1 MTLEL
6 IYKINLMSSKIKI
19 LQVIPRLGY
28 GGAETGC
35 FDLAHYLSEN
45 NCSSFIVTSGGELI
59 KYINKKKVKVIRL
72 PVHSKNPILMLFN
85 FLALTAIILFFNIS
99 IVHAR
104 SRAPA
109 WSCLLATKITR
120 RKFVTT
126 FHGTYNFS
134 NSLKKFYNSVMLRAD
149 LIIAGS
155 NFIFSHINENY
166 KDYLNLNKKFLVIFR
181 GINTEYFN
189 SKKIVQADENKILKQ
204 WDIEKYVDLKNI
216 PLILLPGRLTS
227 WKGQEMF
234 IEALYNVHKE
244 MPDKEFFAVILGSDQ
259 GRKVYKKKLIRLVE
273 QYRLQ
278 NYIKFIDNCEL
289 MPIAYKVA
297 DVIVSSSIE
306 PEAFGRVSVE
316 AQSMEKPIIASD
328 IGGSKETIINDKT
341 GFLFEAG
348 KSESLSKKLIHVLNL
363 DESTLKFIGIEGRK
377 NVVSKFNIEKMC
389 FSTYSEYKKLID

>member
-35 FDLAHYLSEN
+35 YDLAHYLSEN
-45 NCSSFIVTSGGELI
+45 GCSSYIVTSGGELI
-59 KYINKKKVKVIRL
+59 KYIDKKKVKLIRL
-72 PVHSKNPILMLFN
+72 PVQSKNPLLILLN
-85 FLALTAIILFFNIS
+85 SLILILIILFFNIS

-109 WSCLLATKITR
+109 WSCLFATKITR

-126 FHGTYNFS
+126 FHGTYNFK
-134 NSLKKFYNSVMLRAD
+134 NPLKKYYNSVMLKSD

-166 KDYLNLNKKFLVIFR
+166 SKYLDSNKKFLVIFR

-189 SKKIVQADENKILKQ
+189 PNKIHQSDEKKLISQ
-204 WDIEKYVDLKNI
+204 WNI
-216 PLILLPGRLTS
+216 NKERPLILLPGRLTS

-234 IEALYNVHKE
+234 IEALNLVNKE
-244 MPDKEFFAVILGSDQ
+244 MPNQPFSAVILGSDQ
-259 GRKVYKKKLIRLVE
+259 GRKVYKKKLVRLVE
-273 QYRLQ
+273 QYRLNNQ
-278 NYIKFIDNCEL
+278 VQFFDKCEL
-289 MPIAYKVA
+289 MPLAYKIS
-297 DVIVSSSIE
+297 DIIVSASIE

-316 AQSMEKPIIASD
+316 AQSMEKPIIASN
-328 IGGSKETIINDKT
+328 IGGSNETIVNDKT

-348 KSESLSKKLIHVLNL
+348 KPEELSKKIIHALNL

-377 NVVSKFNIEKMC
+377 NVIKKFNIEKMC
-389 FSTYSEYKKLID
+389 FSTYSEYKKLIN